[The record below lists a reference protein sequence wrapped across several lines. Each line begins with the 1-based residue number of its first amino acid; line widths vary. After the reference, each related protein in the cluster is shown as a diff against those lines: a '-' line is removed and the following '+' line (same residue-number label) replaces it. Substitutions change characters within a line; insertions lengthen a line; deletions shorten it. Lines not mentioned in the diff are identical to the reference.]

1 MGEGLLVGAIIIL
14 GGLVAGYMKKHPF
27 YQFKTQ
33 KFKEQY
39 QHKLHHVL
47 RQKLD
52 ENKAYWVSRA
62 LADHLFDFGRR
73 LYVDHHVEQHQKF
86 IPSEK
91 IHLQDYRLETPENL
105 CEQLVLRAVELQIP
119 LLRFQNHL
127 KELWD
132 LQLVPVGQLTHA
144 SVKRIAGAQTYI
156 AELEQMRLTQ
166 VQIQYFMDKN
176 S

>member
-14 GGLVAGYMKKHPF
+14 GGLVAGYTKKHPF

-47 RQKLD
+47 RHKLD
-52 ENKAYWVSRA
+52 ENKSYWVSRA

-132 LQLVPVGQLTHA
+132 LQLVPVGQLTPA

>member
-39 QHKLHHVL
+39 QQKLYHVL

-132 LQLVPVGQLTHA
+132 LQLVPVGQLTPA

>member
-132 LQLVPVGQLTHA
+132 LQLVPVGQLTPG

-166 VQIQYFMDKN
+166 VQIAHFLDKN

>member
-1 MGEGLLVGAIIIL
+1 MGEGILIGAIVII
-14 GGLVAGYMKKHPF
+14 GGLVARYMKTHPF

-39 QHKLHHVL
+39 QTKLQAVL
-47 RQKLD
+47 KQKLD
-52 ENKAYWVSRA
+52 QNKAYWISRA
-62 LADHLFDFGRR
+62 LADYLFDFGRR
-73 LYVDHHVEQHQKF
+73 LYVDHHVEQHEKF
-86 IPSEK
+86 VPSEK

-119 LLRFQNHL
+119 ILRFQNHM
-127 KELWD
+127 KELWN
-132 LQLVPVGQLTHA
+132 LQLIPVGQLTPA
-144 SVKRIAGAQTYI
+144 AVKRIAGAQTYI

-166 VQIQYFMDKN
+166 VQIAHFIDKY

>member
-1 MGEGLLVGAIIIL
+1 
-14 GGLVAGYMKKHPF
+14 MKKHPF

-39 QHKLHHVL
+39 QQKLHDVL

-132 LQLVPVGQLTHA
+132 LQLVPVGQLTPA

>member
-132 LQLVPVGQLTHA
+132 LQLVPVGQLTPA
-144 SVKRIAGAQTYI
+144 SVKRIAGAQAYI